1 MKANENMKVCEICK
15 ENAVFLC
22 FTCKNYFC
30 IKCYKY
36 VHDMK
41 INSDHKK
48 ENIDPYIPID
58 IKCPEHPDH
67 PIYLF
72 CKDEKG
78 KNHNI

>member
-30 IKCYKY
+30 SKCYKY
-36 VHDMK
+36 IHDMK
-41 INSDHKK
+41 INSEHKK